1 MASSGEDS
9 LDLTD
14 RSNIIRPMNPGTD
27 TRTRILATARGL
39 FHGRSYADVGIK
51 EICTIAKVQKGSF
64 YHFFPSKQD
73 LAMAVIDDM
82 AHDWAHG
89 FVAEAFDRD
98 LPPLERLDY
107 MIDGAYFWQKA
118 AKDIEGRMPGCLF
131 GNLALE
137 VSTRDE
143 VLRAKLNAVFD
154 KASGRF
160 QETLDEAIELGL
172 IPPLDAAATAQAM
185 LAFLEGVILLAK
197 TRNDPEVVRILGP
210 AIKTLRVELT
220 AEN

>member
-1 MASSGEDS
+1 MEPS
-9 LDLTD
+9 L
-14 RSNIIRPMNPGTD
+14 D
-27 TRTRILATARGL
+27 TRTRILSTAREL
-39 FHGRSYADVGIK
+39 FHGRSYADVGVK
-51 EICTIAKVQKGSF
+51 EICSIAKVPKGSF

-82 AHDWAHG
+82 AEDWAHG

-107 MIDGAYFWQKA
+107 MIDAAYYWQKA

-137 VSTRDE
+137 VSTRDD
-143 VLRAKLNAVFD
+143 VLRAKLHAVFQ
-154 KASGRF
+154 KASARF
-160 QETLDEAIELGL
+160 HETLDEAVEAGVLA
-172 IPPLDAAATAQAM
+172 PLNTEATAQAM
-185 LAFLEGVILLAK
+185 LAYLEGVILLAK

-210 AIKTLRVELT
+210 AIKTLRIELA

>member
-1 MASSGEDS
+1 
-9 LDLTD
+9 
-14 RSNIIRPMNPGTD
+14 MNVEHD
-27 TRTRILATARGL
+27 TRTRILSTAREL

-51 EICTIAKVQKGSF
+51 EICDLAKVQKGSF

-82 AHDWAHG
+82 ADDWAHG
-89 FVAEAFDRD
+89 FVAEAFDQN

-107 MIDGAYFWQKA
+107 MIDAAYYWQKA

-137 VSTRDE
+137 ISTRDD

-154 KASGRF
+154 KASRRF
-160 QETLDEAIELGL
+160 HEALDQAVELGE
-172 IPPLDAAATAQAM
+172 IPPLDSEATASAM
-185 LAFLEGVILLAK
+185 LAFLEGIILLAK
-197 TRNDPEVVRILGP
+197 TRNDPEVIRDLGS
-210 AIKTLRVELT
+210 AIKTLRIEL
-220 AEN
+220 AHPN

>member
-1 MASSGEDS
+1 MMGAMSQ
-9 LDLTD
+9 
-14 RSNIIRPMNPGTD
+14 PVD
-27 TRTRILATARGL
+27 TRARILSTAREL

-51 EICTIAKVQKGSF
+51 EICEIARVQKGSF

-82 AHDWAHG
+82 ADDWAHG

-107 MIDGAYFWQKA
+107 MIDAAYYWQKA
-118 AKDIEGRMPGCLF
+118 ARDLEGRMPGCLF

-143 VLRAKLNAVFD
+143 VLRAKINAVFE
-154 KASGRF
+154 KASERF
-160 QETLDEAIELGL
+160 HETLDQAVEEGDIA
-172 IPPLDAAATAQAM
+172 PLDTSATAQAM
-185 LAFLEGVILLAK
+185 LAYLEGVILLAK
-197 TRNDPEVVRILGP
+197 SRNDPEVVRLLGP
-210 AIKTLRVELT
+210 AIKTLRIELT
-220 AEN
+220 PDA